1 MNTYAVINIDTGLVE
16 NTVVLDGVSAWTPPE
31 GTIVVQTD
39 IASIGWS
46 YVGGVFSPPPDI
58 PPTAEEVLERNRYQQ
73 LMLIE
78 QASRAMTPVLL
89 SLQLGDATDD
99 ETVTAKAWQAY
110 YRDLNLVDVTVD
122 NPSWPQVP
130 Y

>member
-1 MNTYAVINIDTGLVE
+1 MKNYAVINIETGLVE
-16 NTVVLDGVSAWTPPE
+16 NTVVLDGVSEWTPPD
-31 GTIVVQTD
+31 GTIVVQSD

-46 YVGGVFSPPPDI
+46 YADGVFSPPPDI
-58 PPTAEEVLERNRYQQ
+58 PRTAEEILERNRYQQ

-89 SLQLGDATDD
+89 SLQLGDATED
-99 ETVTAKAWQAY
+99 ETLVAKAWQTY
-110 YRDLNLVDVTVD
+110 YRNLNLVDVTVN
-122 NPSWPQVP
+122 NPSWPQAP